1 MNRKKSKAF
10 VPSTSAT
17 SPAPIAVAVIVAEP
31 EALARELG
39 REAAAQVGVLGPV
52 RGEQLLVGQATGAL
66 GFLLQKA
73 LLLKEAVGLW
83 VQVVALLAAPRRSA
97 AGAASR
103 VASWHL
109 RRRAA

>member
-10 VPSTSAT
+10 VPTTSA
-17 SPAPIAVAVIVAEP
+17 PPAVAVIVAEP

-52 RGEQLLVGQATGAL
+52 LREQLLVGQATGAL
-66 GFLLQKA
+66 GFLLQQA
-73 LLLKEAVGLW
+73 LLLKEAVGLR

>member
-10 VPSTSAT
+10 VPTTSA
-17 SPAPIAVAVIVAEP
+17 PPAVAVIVAEP

-52 RGEQLLVGQATGAL
+52 LPEQLLVGQATGAL
-66 GFLLQKA
+66 GFLLQQT

>member
-10 VPSTSAT
+10 VPTTSA
-17 SPAPIAVAVIVAEP
+17 PPAVAVIVAEP

-39 REAAAQVGVLGPV
+39 REAAAQVGVLGPLGPV
-52 RGEQLLVGQATGAL
+52 LHEHLLVGQAAGAL
-66 GFLLQKA
+66 GFLLQQA

-83 VQVVALLAAPRRSA
+83 VQVIALLAAPRRSA
-97 AGAASR
+97 AGAASW

>member
-1 MNRKKSKAF
+1 M
-10 VPSTSAT
+10 
-17 SPAPIAVAVIVAEP
+17 AEP

-39 REAAAQVGVLGPV
+39 REAAAQVGVLGPLGPV
-52 RGEQLLVGQATGAL
+52 LREQLLVGQATGAL

-73 LLLKEAVGLW
+73 LLLKEAVGLRI
-83 VQVVALLAAPRRSA
+83 QVVALLAAPRRSA

-103 VASWHL
+103 VVGGHL

>member
-10 VPSTSAT
+10 VPTTSL
-17 SPAPIAVAVIVAEP
+17 APPAVAVIVAEP

-52 RGEQLLVGQATGAL
+52 LREQLLVGQAAGAL
-66 GFLLQKA
+66 GFLLQQA

-103 VASWHL
+103 AAGGHL

>member
-10 VPSTSAT
+10 VPTTSA
-17 SPAPIAVAVIVAEP
+17 PPAVAVIVAEP

-52 RGEQLLVGQATGAL
+52 LREQLLVGQAAGAL
-66 GFLLQKA
+66 GFLLQQA
-73 LLLKEAVGLW
+73 LLLKEAVGLR
-83 VQVVALLAAPRRSA
+83 VQVVALLAAPRLSA

-103 VASWHL
+103 VAGGHL